1 MTFQFE
7 EHSSWG
13 FREFPKFEL
22 IQNEGT
28 VLGNWT
34 NMIQISRNNTLYG
47 PILSFLLYFSDKRL
61 LKPTELKSDM
71 LIKYQ
76 TMLKADKVCLPLVI
90 DF

>member
-1 MTFQFE
+1 MTFQFV

-22 IQNEGT
+22 IQNERT
-28 VLGNWT
+28 VPGNWT
-34 NMIQISRNNTLYG
+34 NMIQILRNNTLYG
-47 PILSFLLYFSDKRL
+47 PILAFLLYFSNKRL